1 MQKLFGLRRSWYCNV
16 DGSGSMTTC
25 YWCLVDLALLDA
37 GPAMLQLR
45 EVCDLGEETVWT
57 FCGYTCMQRM
67 LQ

>member
-1 MQKLFGLRRSWYCNV
+1 
-16 DGSGSMTTC
+16 MTTC

-67 LQ
+67 LG